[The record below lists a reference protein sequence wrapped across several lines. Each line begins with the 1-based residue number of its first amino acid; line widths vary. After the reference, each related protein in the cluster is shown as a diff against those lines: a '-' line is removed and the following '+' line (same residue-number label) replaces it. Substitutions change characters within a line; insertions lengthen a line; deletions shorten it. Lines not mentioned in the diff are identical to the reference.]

1 MGLNFG
7 KILIAA
13 LCLPLSATADS
24 FVHTI
29 SGKGDSQPDGYA
41 PPYIGNGS
49 VSTSIDNIGK
59 QIQKSYH
66 GVWTDVAWAGR
77 RYGPAVKSCTLM
89 PFGHYDDEIF
99 VDGKA
104 SGKPVK
110 WSQTLNTR
118 EAYIENT
125 VEFENATVKTM
136 AFVPYG
142 LDMLVVKKSVEPKGN
157 AKSVK
162 IRFKYTLE
170 DSDTKKLPE
179 RMLAAPRVDSKYPN
193 TASLDYT
200 AYAYKVYQGSV
211 SVISSA
217 DAKISVDGM
226 SATFDSDFDTSKGKA
241 ESVYFVCLADNFQ
254 YIFGTDVAKEK
265 GFEGAFAQA
274 YYNSVNPKLN
284 KDQRAESIKNLV
296 MKEGFDG
303 IFAFHKKQWANY
315 WVGANI
321 EIPDKPMQDAYITA
335 LYHIHSMYTR
345 WSIPV
350 GLYAHYAGWS
360 GRFFAFDEMNP
371 SYGAASAGKFG
382 ISMRTGKFRKDV
394 LNIAKAR
401 VRHYF
406 DMSDKKYGARYPW
419 ETLEDGREGAPNPA
433 GFWID
438 HVFHMSHVASGLWGN
453 YLYSGDREFLEKN
466 AYPVMREC
474 AAFFYSHMLQ
484 ENGDKLV
491 VGKCTDL
498 ERLGP
503 ACPNPFFTSCGII
516 YNFECA
522 AKAADILGVDAD
534 YAKKLRDAAKKLRE
548 SLPQTDEMYVPFA
561 GCKEKSIAV
570 VSGLF
575 PYPVFD
581 KTDKKAVSAA
591 YDFIKNLSTAGNMYP
606 MGNSICSW
614 CAGWLSSALA
624 VIEDNVGPEQLMSTN
639 AAGTGYFGE
648 TWEINEPKVRTC
660 PWFSTSAGSY
670 VLALNQMLVMPRE
683 NGDINIATGAP
694 KKWKDYSFSLPA
706 YGGGWV
712 DAEIRGGK
720 LAKLALKKGKNDTV
734 KRRLLVPE
742 YLMPEDKVSAD
753 WKKSDGKFV
762 IEVGNSFEL

>member
-226 SATFDSDFDTSKGKA
+226 SATFDSD
-241 ESVYFVCLADNFQ
+241 
-254 YIFGTDVAKEK
+254 
-265 GFEGAFAQA
+265 
-274 YYNSVNPKLN
+274 
-284 KDQRAESIKNLV
+284 
-296 MKEGFDG
+296 
-303 IFAFHKKQWANY
+303 
-315 WVGANI
+315 
-321 EIPDKPMQDAYITA
+321 
-335 LYHIHSMYTR
+335 
-345 WSIPV
+345 
-350 GLYAHYAGWS
+350 
-360 GRFFAFDEMNP
+360 
-371 SYGAASAGKFG
+371 
-382 ISMRTGKFRKDV
+382 
-394 LNIAKAR
+394 
-401 VRHYF
+401 
-406 DMSDKKYGARYPW
+406 
-419 ETLEDGREGAPNPA
+419 
-433 GFWID
+433 
-438 HVFHMSHVASGLWGN
+438 
-453 YLYSGDREFLEKN
+453 
-466 AYPVMREC
+466 
-474 AAFFYSHMLQ
+474 
-484 ENGDKLV
+484 
-491 VGKCTDL
+491 
-498 ERLGP
+498 
-503 ACPNPFFTSCGII
+503 
-516 YNFECA
+516 
-522 AKAADILGVDAD
+522 
-534 YAKKLRDAAKKLRE
+534 
-548 SLPQTDEMYVPFA
+548 
-561 GCKEKSIAV
+561 
-570 VSGLF
+570 
-575 PYPVFD
+575 
-581 KTDKKAVSAA
+581 
-591 YDFIKNLSTAGNMYP
+591 
-606 MGNSICSW
+606 
-614 CAGWLSSALA
+614 
-624 VIEDNVGPEQLMSTN
+624 
-639 AAGTGYFGE
+639 
-648 TWEINEPKVRTC
+648 
-660 PWFSTSAGSY
+660 
-670 VLALNQMLVMPRE
+670 
-683 NGDINIATGAP
+683 
-694 KKWKDYSFSLPA
+694 
-706 YGGGWV
+706 
-712 DAEIRGGK
+712 
-720 LAKLALKKGKNDTV
+720 
-734 KRRLLVPE
+734 
-742 YLMPEDKVSAD
+742 
-753 WKKSDGKFV
+753 
-762 IEVGNSFEL
+762 